1 MVDRGLVV
9 ITFFAALFVGQA
21 DGRTADG
28 DVTDVKDMTD
38 LSNLITHPLISFH
51 KGIQNVL
58 KWRPRHQNR
67 GNDNSGF

>member
-1 MVDRGLVV
+1 MVNRGLVV

-21 DGRTADG
+21 DG
-28 DVTDVKDMTD
+28 DVTDVKDVTD
-38 LSNLITHPLISFH
+38 VSNLITHPLISFH